1 MTREQWALLLNAD
14 PHDIPRIARLID
26 INKEVW
32 E

>member
-1 MTREQWALLLNAD
+1 MTREQWNLLLTAEAD
-14 PHDIPRIARLID
+14 EVPRIARLID